1 MGIQD
6 NQVRSKHHASRL
18 LSIVIDLVGG
28 SAAAMEDRRRE
39 EKRKERRGKE
49 GEGEEGRKERGRRK
63 AGRMEKQ
70 GQREGVLHV
79 YDC

>member
-49 GEGEEGRKERGRRK
+49 GEGEEGGRKNGKTRTKG
-63 AGRMEKQ
+63 GS
-70 GQREGVLHV
+70 LHV